1 MANLSLLS
9 QAIVGE
15 PLFLYLAV
23 SNTAVSAALT
33 REDGSVQRPVY
44 YTSRDATK
52 EMKKRKCS
60 KSQNLEHFRFFI
72 FFVASHHSS
81 HIRVLSDSQL
91 VVGQIIG
98 EFDAKEDTM
107 RDYRDLAL
115 PLVRLFNTFHIKH
128 IPWAEN
134 SKADEMAQLAS
145 ADQSSLNSD
154 HPMDLHAIVLFLS
167 ACSHLVG
174 HNGIEGDWR
183 SLTKEEDLELEEQL
197 KHLNK
202 PAVKTIQMKPTSLPN
217 RSRDQVSSKD
227 SKPLHI
233 GLKDGDCPVGT
244 VPIRRTTKEDL
255 IREKLASKIMT
266 PADDTGG
273 ADYAIVETIVGP
285 NKYSG
290 ASAVLSV
297 HQPDVVGK
305 QYSAGRMMIQNG
317 PDSLQ
322 VGWRVDPSLFG
333 DARQAHCFNTNCPG
347 FVIVN
352 TDIPLGSVIGKVSIR
367 GGIPVEVEIY
377 ILQDLANGNWWLG
390 VANTN
395 VGFWPKRILDGGLA
409 NLASHAEWGG
419 EVFSPPG
426 TPKPAMGGGHFLI
439 ESTSYDAYFRSI
451 ALKSP
456 SGGDIN
462 PQTYEFTSNRKLYD
476 VKDEGNRGAYFG
488 HVVLYGGPAGMYGTD
503 ENKEGSFTPMEYLS
517 WLACMQ
523 DKIPAH
529 DIGCFCCFG
538 SRQGLIL

>member
-1 MANLSLLS
+1 M
-9 QAIVGE
+9 
-15 PLFLYLAV
+15 
-23 SNTAVSAALT
+23 
-33 REDGSVQRPVY
+33 
-44 YTSRDATK
+44 
-52 EMKKRKCS
+52 
-60 KSQNLEHFRFFI
+60 
-72 FFVASHHSS
+72 
-81 HIRVLSDSQL
+81 
-91 VVGQIIG
+91 
-98 EFDAKEDTM
+98 
-107 RDYRDLAL
+107 
-115 PLVRLFNTFHIKH
+115 
-128 IPWAEN
+128 
-134 SKADEMAQLAS
+134 
-145 ADQSSLNSD
+145 D
-154 HPMDLHAIVLFLS
+154 HPMDLHAIVLFLCV
-167 ACSHLVG
+167 CSHLVG
-174 HNGIEGDWR
+174 HNGIEADWR

-233 GLKDGDCPVGT
+233 GLKGGDCPVGT
-244 VPIRRTTKEDL
+244 VPIKRTTKEDL

-273 ADYAIVETIVGP
+273 ADWRYFYAIVETIDGP

-290 ASAVLSV
+290 TSAVLSV

-333 DARQAHCFNTNCPG
+333 DARQSHCFNTNCPG
-347 FVIVN
+347 FVIVG

-367 GGIPVEVEIY
+367 GGIPVEVGIY
-377 ILQDLANGNWWLG
+377 ILQDLANGNWWLR

-409 NLASHAEWGG
+409 NLASHVEWGG
-419 EVFSPPG
+419 EVFSPLG

-439 ESTSYDAYFRSI
+439 ESTSYDAYSRSI

-456 SGGDIN
+456 SGGDTH
-462 PQTYEFTSNRKLYD
+462 TYEFTNSRKLYD

-538 SRQGLIL
+538 SRQGFTQD

>member
-1 MANLSLLS
+1 
-9 QAIVGE
+9 
-15 PLFLYLAV
+15 
-23 SNTAVSAALT
+23 
-33 REDGSVQRPVY
+33 
-44 YTSRDATK
+44 
-52 EMKKRKCS
+52 
-60 KSQNLEHFRFFI
+60 
-72 FFVASHHSS
+72 
-81 HIRVLSDSQL
+81 
-91 VVGQIIG
+91 
-98 EFDAKEDTM
+98 
-107 RDYRDLAL
+107 
-115 PLVRLFNTFHIKH
+115 
-128 IPWAEN
+128 
-134 SKADEMAQLAS
+134 
-145 ADQSSLNSD
+145 
-154 HPMDLHAIVLFLS
+154 MDVHAIVLFLCV
-167 ACSHLVG
+167 CSHLVG

-202 PAVKTIQMKPTSLPN
+202 PAVKTIQMKPTSLPK
-217 RSRDQVSSKD
+217 RSRDQVSSNV

-233 GLKDGDCPVGT
+233 GLKGGGCPVGI

-273 ADYAIVETIVGP
+273 ADILTYAIVKTIDGP

-297 HQPDVVGK
+297 YQPDVVGK

-333 DARQAHCFNTNCPG
+333 DARARLFIYTNAGQSHCFNTNCPG
-347 FVIVN
+347 FVIVD
-352 TDIPLGSVIGKVSIR
+352 TKIPLGQVIEKVSIR
-367 GGIPVEVEIY
+367 GGTSVAMEIY

-395 VGFWPKRILDGGLA
+395 LGFWPRRILGGGLA

-426 TPKPAMGGGHFLI
+426 TPKPAMGGGYFPI
-439 ESTSYDAYFRSI
+439 EDTRYDAYFRNI

-462 PQTYEFTSNRKLYD
+462 PQTYEFTSNRKLYE
-476 VKDEGNRGAYFG
+476 VKDEGYQGAHFG
-488 HVVLYGGPAGMYGTD
+488 HLVLYGGPA
-503 ENKEGSFTPMEYLS
+503 SS
-517 WLACMQ
+517 
-523 DKIPAH
+523 
-529 DIGCFCCFG
+529 
-538 SRQGLIL
+538 

>member
-1 MANLSLLS
+1 M
-9 QAIVGE
+9 VE
-15 PLFLYLAV
+15 R
-23 SNTAVSAALT
+23 LT
-33 REDGSVQRPVY
+33 
-44 YTSRDATK
+44 
-52 EMKKRKCS
+52 S
-60 KSQNLEHFRFFI
+60 K
-72 FFVASHHSS
+72 
-81 HIRVLSDSQL
+81 
-91 VVGQIIG
+91 
-98 EFDAKEDTM
+98 
-107 RDYRDLAL
+107 
-115 PLVRLFNTFHIKH
+115 
-128 IPWAEN
+128 
-134 SKADEMAQLAS
+134 
-145 ADQSSLNSD
+145 D
-154 HPMDLHAIVLFLS
+154 HPMDLHAIVLFLCV
-167 ACSHLVG
+167 CSHLVV
-174 HNGIEGDWR
+174 HNGVEGDWR

-202 PAVKTIQMKPTSLPN
+202 PAVKTIQMKPISLPN

-233 GLKDGDCPVGT
+233 GLKGGDCPVGT

-266 PADDTGG
+266 PGDDTGG
-273 ADYAIVETIVGP
+273 ADYAIVETIDGP

-333 DARQAHCFNTNCPG
+333 DARQSHCFNTNCPG

-462 PQTYEFTSNRKLYD
+462 PQTYEFTSSRKLYD

-488 HVVLYGGPAGMYGTD
+488 HVVLYGGPAG
-503 ENKEGSFTPMEYLS
+503 S
-517 WLACMQ
+517 
-523 DKIPAH
+523 
-529 DIGCFCCFG
+529 
-538 SRQGLIL
+538 

>member
-1 MANLSLLS
+1 MEDDELHLSNKSAENDEYLLVLELSEDDLLFEKKKKLLEDNGFNLQGHVSLKNSSCPNWL
-9 QAIVGE
+9 
-15 PLFLYLAV
+15 
-23 SNTAVSAALT
+23 NTTMKML
-33 REDGSVQRPVY
+33 VQRARIICLDEVELY
-44 YTSRDATK
+44 FGGVDV
-52 EMKKRKCS
+52 
-60 KSQNLEHFRFFI
+60 N
-72 FFVASHHSS
+72 SS
-81 HIRVLSDSQL
+81 V
-91 VVGQIIG
+91 
-98 EFDAKEDTM
+98 EFDNPRIELEALHSIINLP
-107 RDYRDLAL
+107 YRMDKILKIQ
-115 PLVRLFNTFHIKH
+115 RYDSFY
-128 IPWAEN
+128 
-134 SKADEMAQLAS
+134 
-145 ADQSSLNSD
+145 
-154 HPMDLHAIVLFLS
+154 HPMDLHAIVLFFCV
-167 ACSHLVG
+167 CSHLVG
-174 HNGIEGDWR
+174 HNGIEGHWR
-183 SLTKEEDLELEEQL
+183 NLTKEEDLELEEQL

-202 PAVKTIQMKPTSLPN
+202 PAVKTIQG
-217 RSRDQVSSKD
+217 R
-227 SKPLHI
+227 
-233 GLKDGDCPVGT
+233 DCPVGT

-273 ADYAIVETIVGP
+273 ADYAIVETIDGP

-297 HQPDVVGK
+297 HQPNVMGK

-333 DARQAHCFNTNCPG
+333 DARTRLFIYTNAGQSHCFNTNCPG
-347 FVIVN
+347 FVIVD

-439 ESTSYDAYFRSI
+439 EDTSYDAYFRSI

-462 PQTYEFTSNRKLYD
+462 PHTYEFTNSRKLYD

-488 HVVLYGGPAGMYGTD
+488 HVVLYGGPAG
-503 ENKEGSFTPMEYLS
+503 S
-517 WLACMQ
+517 
-523 DKIPAH
+523 
-529 DIGCFCCFG
+529 
-538 SRQGLIL
+538 